1 MKKRLGIGQFRNF
14 FAGLFTG
21 KKGSKKASGK
31 LALAIF

>member
-14 FAGLFTG
+14 FAGLFTA

-31 LALAIF
+31 LADTF